1 MKKLCI
7 GIVILILIA
16 AGAFLF
22 FSNSNTLGSMKDT
35 ITEASSSR
43 SEITFELQKDG
54 LIKFEYSSNVE
65 SGLLSFV
72 LIDNEGSVI
81 DTFNSNGS
89 SSKELKLKKNITY
102 ILSVSYDEF
111 IGNYQIKVIK

>member
-22 FSNSNTLGSMKDT
+22 FRNSNTLGNMKGT

-54 LIKFEYSSNVE
+54 LVKFEYSSNIK
-65 SGLLSFV
+65 SGLLSFT
-72 LIDNEGSVI
+72 LTDNEGSVI

-89 SSKELKLKKNITY
+89 SSKELELKKHITY
-102 ILSVSYDEF
+102 VLSVSYDEF
-111 IGNYQIKVIK
+111 IGNYHIKVIK

>member
-7 GIVILILIA
+7 GIVIVILIA

-22 FSNSNTLGSMKDT
+22 FRNSNAIGSMKKT

-43 SEITFELQKDG
+43 SEITFELRKDG
-54 LIKFEYSSNVE
+54 LVKFEYSSNVE
-65 SGLLSFV
+65 SGSLSFT
-72 LIDNEGSVI
+72 LTDDEGSII
-81 DTFNSNGS
+81 DTFNSNVS
-89 SSKELKLKKNITY
+89 SSKELELKKNINY

-111 IGNYQIKVIK
+111 VGDYQIKVIK